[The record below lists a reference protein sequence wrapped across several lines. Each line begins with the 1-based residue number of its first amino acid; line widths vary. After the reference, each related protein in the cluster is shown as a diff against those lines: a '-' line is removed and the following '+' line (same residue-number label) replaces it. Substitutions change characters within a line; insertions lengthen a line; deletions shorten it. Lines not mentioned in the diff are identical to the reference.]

1 MLKKIASQVH
11 LKSKNLVVENIIE
24 KMYTELHQRIQNEED
39 NDRIVLTFLDI
50 QKARPLKKN
59 YKNLRQSTGN
69 IQLTY
74 VSENRLDNDIIPRT
88 IKYYQQ
94 IIDIKY

>member
-1 MLKKIASQVH
+1 MLQKVSSQAH
-11 LKSKNLVVENIIE
+11 LKSKNLAVENIIE
-24 KMYTELHQRIQNEED
+24 KMYTELHQHIQN
-39 NDRIVLTFLDI
+39 
-50 QKARPLKKN
+50 ACPLKKN

>member
-1 MLKKIASQVH
+1 MLQKVSSQAH
-11 LKSKNLVVENIIE
+11 LKSKNLAVE
-24 KMYTELHQRIQNEED
+24 
-39 NDRIVLTFLDI
+39 
-50 QKARPLKKN
+50 
-59 YKNLRQSTGN
+59 N